1 MIYDAFM
8 DKANYTNKKRNA
20 FRDIMLNQYGNYAI
34 STIIQKAFEFPNTKY
49 IRFFLKIF
57 RENTEYLK
65 KINFGKKFINKIDQM
80 IQYQQQI

>member
-34 STIIQKAFEFPNTKY
+34 STIIQKAFEFPNKKY